1 MKWLCNVTNATD
13 GGQTMKLTFPRQT
26 SSTNS
31 LTMVTLQNRTE
42 NNRTEHNITGHYTL
56 HNLTLHNKTQHNI
69 ALQFKGNV

>member
-42 NNRTEHNITGHYTL
+42 NNRTEQSRTGHYT
-56 HNLTLHNKTQHNI
+56 TQHYTT
-69 ALQFKGNV
+69 QHYTT